1 VLVTLE
7 IDDFTRNQIDPKS
20 NAGLQSVSNR
30 VNTRVHGRAA
40 ALHAQVRYRLETAI
54 WPDRRD
60 RLLAGS
66 YQPLGP
72 RESSSAPRR
81 QLFIQ

>member
-40 ALHAQVRYRLETAI
+40 ALHAQVRYRL
-54 WPDRRD
+54 
-60 RLLAGS
+60 
-66 YQPLGP
+66 
-72 RESSSAPRR
+72 
-81 QLFIQ
+81 